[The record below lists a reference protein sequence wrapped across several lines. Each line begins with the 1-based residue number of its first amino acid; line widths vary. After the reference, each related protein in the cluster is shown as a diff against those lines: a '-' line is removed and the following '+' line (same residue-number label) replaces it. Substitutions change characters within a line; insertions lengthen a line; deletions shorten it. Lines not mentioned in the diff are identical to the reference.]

1 MTGDQALDGR
11 ALMEEA
17 RASEHG
23 ESYRTISKGK
33 GFMLGV
39 GARSRESGGEYFLEV
54 TVQLCGPSA
63 EVDIGSIEGALPL
76 LKELRSRGYSME
88 CREGSVTCER
98 VLAASELGAELE
110 LVSAATHDL
119 K

>member
-1 MTGDQALDGR
+1 MNEDQALDEK

-23 ESYRTISKGK
+23 ESYRTIWKGR
-33 GFMLGV
+33 GFMLSV
-39 GARSRESGGEYFLEV
+39 GARTREDGGEYFLEV

-88 CREGSVTCER
+88 CREGSVSCER

-110 LVSAATHDL
+110 LVSGATHEL

>member
-1 MTGDQALDGR
+1 MNEDQALDGR

-23 ESYRTISKGK
+23 ESYRTISKGR

-39 GARSRESGGEYFLEV
+39 GARTREGGGEYFLEV
-54 TVQLCGPSA
+54 TIQLCGPSA
-63 EVDIGSIEGALPL
+63 EVDIGSIERALPL
-76 LKELRSRGYSME
+76 IKELHSRGYSME
-88 CREGSVTCER
+88 CLEGSVSCER

-110 LVSAATHDL
+110 LVSAATCEL